1 MARLLCVFSA
11 VLMVALAGSASAQ
24 VYKWVDASGITNY
37 SNAPPTGTAR
47 VAMITSAAPTVSTY
61 SPDPSLIQAV
71 ARFREKG
78 DRVAAEL
85 EAAADRLQAA
95 RVAAA
100 EAASVARAQYATCV
114 DSRRADCDQ
123 TESGVDSPI
132 GISLVRFWPAAY
144 GGPTGFGSRGI
155 SGIGRRGAA
164 SYGSPGRPPA
174 TSGPTQGF
182 SMR

>member
-1 MARLLCVFSA
+1 MARSLSAFSA
-11 VLMVALAGSASAQ
+11 VLMFALAGSASAQ

-47 VAMITSAAPTVSTY
+47 VAMISSAAPTVSTY
-61 SPDPSLIQAV
+61 APDPSLIQAIG
-71 ARFREKG
+71 RFREKN
-78 DRVAAEL
+78 DRVAAEV

-100 EAASVARAQYATCV
+100 EAASAARAQYATCI
-114 DSRRADCDQ
+114 DSRRVDCDQ
-123 TESGVDSPI
+123 TESGGDSPI

-144 GGPTGFGSRGI
+144 GGPMGFGSRAI
-155 SGIGRRGAA
+155 SGFGRRSAA
-164 SYGSPGRPPA
+164 SYGSLGQPPA
-174 TSGPTQGF
+174 SSGPTQGF